1 MANTKH
7 RDAKSPDGMRE
18 TVRDSS
24 KQDRALDGAE
34 AERALGRILSR
45 VLPLAFIAL
54 ALGISV
60 LAPSLDAGRLTMNV
74 GPALIVLACGA
85 LFAAIAL
92 LWASLRTLSG
102 DAPLPAALEALTAQT
117 QTVDAVSEQK
127 RRVLRA
133 LKDLEAEHAIGKI
146 DDADY
151 IAVAARYR
159 EEAKAM
165 MRRMDE
171 TIAPARAEAERMA
184 REYVSR
190 AAHSSAAGEVGEAD
204 EKESDDDA
212 SKGGARV
219 TCVKCGV
226 ANEHD
231 ALFCKQCGLRF
242 AATSEQ
248 GDAAR

>member
-1 MANTKH
+1 M
-7 RDAKSPDGMRE
+7 PE

-34 AERALGRILSR
+34 AERALGRVLSR

-54 ALGISV
+54 ALVISV
-60 LAPSLDAGRLTMNV
+60 LAPSLDAGRITINV

-184 REYVSR
+184 REYVSQ
-190 AAHSSAAGEVGEAD
+190 AAPSSAASEAW
-204 EKESDDDA
+204 EKERGDDDA
-212 SKGGARV
+212 PKGGARV
-219 TCVKCGV
+219 ACVKCGV

-248 GDAAR
+248 GDAAS